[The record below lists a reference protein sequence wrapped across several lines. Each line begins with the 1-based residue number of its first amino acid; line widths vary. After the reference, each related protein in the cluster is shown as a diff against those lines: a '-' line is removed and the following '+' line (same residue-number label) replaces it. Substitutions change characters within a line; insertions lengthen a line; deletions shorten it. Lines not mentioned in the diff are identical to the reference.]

1 MMIQRKSSQI
11 QFEVK
16 HDVPVLSRQK
26 NMFSSKSIKILS
38 FSERVDKIKR
48 LQQNYGSLKNISLN
62 LDASDT
68 PRMNLNNGILN
79 IQNTSISLSSLPH
92 QIAAIEMEN
101 IKTLKLV
108 NASLSDDLFSLIL
121 DYFTEPNIMGLREL
135 IIEKCSFSNMDK
147 ISERIKLFVE

>member
-48 LQQNYGSLKNISLN
+48 LQKNYGSLKNISLN

-79 IQNTSISLSSLPH
+79 I
-92 QIAAIEMEN
+92 
-101 IKTLKLV
+101 
-108 NASLSDDLFSLIL
+108 
-121 DYFTEPNIMGLREL
+121 
-135 IIEKCSFSNMDK
+135 
-147 ISERIKLFVE
+147 